1 MLASVVVIST
11 YVISKSEAQ
20 QIDQAAIKCFG
31 IPGDELMRRAGQAAF
46 RIFQE
51 YWPGA
56 ERVHVI
62 CGSGNNGGDGYE
74 FAANALDDGKKVRL
88 YALNEPKTPE
98 ALRACEV
105 FQASGGQ
112 VEPMPKHLPGKADV
126 LVDAIF
132 GIGLAREPA
141 GRFREVIEQ
150 INHSRKPVLSL
161 DIPSGLD
168 ADTGN
173 PLGTAVQA
181 TVTSTFIGVKIGLMF
196 GRGIQYAGKVK
207 LDSLGLS
214 DEVFNKVE
222 RKVDL
227 ISEAEL
233 RKYVPKRNSTTHK
246 GSAGRVGI
254 IGGNRT
260 MEGAVQMAGMAAFR
274 SGAGLVSVATRP
286 ESVVPVLASC
296 PEIRVFGLDD
306 HADLADLFADV
317 NAIGIG
323 PGLGQD
329 DWAQLLFREVRSRV
343 STPVVVDADA
353 LNLLASDP
361 AVRNNWILT
370 PHPGEAGRLLGIST
384 QEVEHN
390 RCRSAHAIA
399 ERYGGVCVLKGA
411 GTLIASNGQMW
422 VCDRGNRGMATGGMG
437 DILTG
442 VITALVAQGL
452 ELSQAA
458 RLGVWLHARAGDE
471 SALTQGPTG
480 MMATDLL
487 PNLRIELNRL
497 IKND

>member
-1 MLASVVVIST
+1 MVVSK

-20 QIDQAAIKCFG
+20 QIDQSAIQRFG

-46 RIFQE
+46 GIFQE
-51 YWPGA
+51 HWPEA
-56 ERVHVI
+56 KRVHVI
-62 CGSGNNGGDGYE
+62 CGSGNNGGDGYV
-74 FAANALDDGKKVRL
+74 FAANALGCGKKVRL
-88 YALNEPKTPE
+88 HALGEPKTPE
-98 ALRACEV
+98 ALRACEK
-105 FQASGGQ
+105 FQATGGQ
-112 VEPMPKHLPGKADV
+112 VEPMPEHLPDKADV

-132 GIGLAREPA
+132 GIGLAREPV
-141 GRFREVIEQ
+141 GRYREVIEQ

-173 PLGTAVQA
+173 PLGSAVRA

-196 GRGIQYAGKVK
+196 GRGIEYAGKVE

-214 DEVFNKVE
+214 DEVFDKVA
-222 RKVDL
+222 RKVHL
-227 ISEAEL
+227 ITEMEL
-233 RKYVPKRNSTTHK
+233 RIEVPGRSSTTHK

-286 ESVVPVLASC
+286 ESTTPVLVRC

-306 HADLADLFADV
+306 DSDLADLFTDV

-329 DWAQLLFREVRSRV
+329 DWAQSLFREIRLRDSI
-343 STPVVVDADA
+343 PVVVDADA
-353 LNLLASDP
+353 LNLLASNPD
-361 AVRNNWILT
+361 VRNNWILT

-384 QEVEHN
+384 REVERN
-390 RCRSAHAIA
+390 RCRSAQAIA
-399 ERYGGVCVLKGA
+399 ARYGGVCVLKGA
-411 GTLIASNGQMW
+411 GTLVASNGQMW
-422 VCDRGNRGMATGGMG
+422 ICDRGNRGMATGGMG

-452 ELSQAA
+452 TLSQAA

-471 SALTQGPTG
+471 SALAQGPIG

-487 PNLRIELNRL
+487 PHLRTELNRL
-497 IKND
+497 IEND